1 MESLANDVTRMPV
14 TVSAEWHS
22 TPVTTDPPR
31 TAQHLEWRVTF
42 LLRAPEPIYVAAL
55 LTHGGEMHWGLKID
69 EPAGEVELRAT
80 FSPWRF
86 RTSEGVQVDFEGRR
100 TRVTDA
106 VLKQDARDVATITAP
121 ASTRTGEI
129 TEVLSMPGHAITLA
143 FVAFAEGDTE
153 TAPARPVAG
162 QAGSASRTSP
172 RTWPRSRAGTR
183 PEPWS
188 PRPGRGRAAVRLRE
202 RDQALEQ
209 RAAADGA
216 EQRVDRV
223 LGMRHQAEDVA
234 GLVGDARDVGECAV
248 RVLGVAQQRP
258 GRGLDRARARPAAR
272 TRRRRGA

>member
-1 MESLANDVTRMPV
+1 MYGIVEGVESLANDVTRMPV

-69 EPAGEVELRAT
+69 EPAREVELRAT

-106 VLKQDARDVATITAP
+106 ALKQDARDVATISAP

-143 FVAFAEGDTE
+143 FVAFAQADTE
-153 TAPARPVAG
+153 TRRLGRWQVRAEVVAHLSANLAPLASGYQTGTVVA
-162 QAGSASRTSP
+162 
-172 RTWPRSRAGTR
+172 
-183 PEPWS
+183 
-188 PRPGRGRAAVRLRE
+188 
-202 RDQALEQ
+202 
-209 RAAADGA
+209 
-216 EQRVDRV
+216 
-223 LGMRHQAEDVA
+223 
-234 GLVGDARDVGECAV
+234 
-248 RVLGVAQQRP
+248 
-258 GRGLDRARARPAAR
+258 
-272 TRRRRGA
+272 